1 MQVKQSQGVISA
13 LLIYAL
19 INNSANL
26 GGYIISEL
34 IDNLSMDCHIVVM
47 NLYLI
52 PATNYMY
59 MIVL

>member
-19 INNSANL
+19 INNSGNP
-26 GGYIISEL
+26 GGNIIIEL
-34 IDNLSMDCHIVVM
+34 IDNLTMDCHIVVM
-47 NLYLI
+47 NLYPV

-59 MIVL
+59 IIVL